1 MGVGM
6 LLSMSGFLI
15 LHARCPLPEKL
26 LSNQW
31 YTFGLGPSRGGG
43 NSVCI
48 PPRISLG
55 RRLRVRGGMGEAD
68 NAAGQPQSTGVT
80 REGAGSLQ
88 IEELRQHR

>member
-1 MGVGM
+1 M
-6 LLSMSGFLI
+6 LLSVSGFLI
-15 LHARCPLPEKL
+15 LHAWCPLPEKL

-31 YTFGLGPSRGGG
+31 CTFGLGSSPGGG

-48 PPRISLG
+48 PTRISLG
-55 RRLRVRGGMGEAD
+55 RRLRVRGGMTEADD